1 MSKTQGP
8 ENHTLFSGT
17 YMYPLRQNKGVPLSQ
32 VISVEI
38 WRLFV
43 IIWIELTSDEG
54 VFCDFSC

>member
-17 YMYPLRQNKGVPLSQ
+17 YMYPFRQNKGVPLSQ

-38 WRLFV
+38 
-43 IIWIELTSDEG
+43 
-54 VFCDFSC
+54 